1 MTAAAFANNLA
12 NGLAITE
19 MNIHPTVRQ
28 AQKVLDLSS
37 LLMNTGSMYLDNPRL
52 IPDFIEIARQ
62 DDFGSL
68 LKNYSIDTGRLLAKK
83 TSDTLLE
90 MLEAFDG
97 LPINP
102 SPLANAELTSER
114 LAQSKPAVTP
124 TETPPT
130 APERSTL
137 TELKQQGGEQVEE
150 PAEEVPEI
158 DEQAYYQ
165 RVGDPYIWAQLTGQ
179 DSSQWQDEEKLPV
192 LRPTAVKQTVSQAVE
207 QVDPPERATL
217 SALKNSGG
225 DIAESLPAYQQLLSD
240 DIPLDALL
248 GNETPASSPSPVET
262 ATAQNLQSLQ
272 TLQNLLDTLDTPSL

>member
-102 SPLANAELTSER
+102 SPW
-114 LAQSKPAVTP
+114 PM
-124 TETPPT
+124 
-130 APERSTL
+130 
-137 TELKQQGGEQVEE
+137 
-150 PAEEVPEI
+150 
-158 DEQAYYQ
+158 
-165 RVGDPYIWAQLTGQ
+165 
-179 DSSQWQDEEKLPV
+179 
-192 LRPTAVKQTVSQAVE
+192 
-207 QVDPPERATL
+207 
-217 SALKNSGG
+217 
-225 DIAESLPAYQQLLSD
+225 
-240 DIPLDALL
+240 
-248 GNETPASSPSPVET
+248 PS
-262 ATAQNLQSLQ
+262 
-272 TLQNLLDTLDTPSL
+272 